1 MRISQQNIQ
10 QYLKDTYKGNPV
22 RQHQR
27 ILENFTPL
35 LQKNYGGESDCTLTS
50 MTAIVNFLSKGKHQV
65 QDIYNCVEKYAL
77 KYFYTGDNGTPTITT
92 RKIFEEVSKVYKLS
106 KPEAKYGKDL
116 GYTFA
121 DIKKQIGHNNPMIF
135 SMNNDGKNYYK
146 NHSITAVGFEIWKVG
161 NKEVH
166 MIAVYDNWY
175 SSISYV
181 DYDKISVI
189 STIHYIKPGLLKIIT
204 PTAKLLANAPWNKK
218 TTNKGTQPK
227 FKK

>member
-1 MRISQQNIQ
+1 MRIDQKNLKD
-10 QYLKDTYKGNPV
+10 YLKKTYGGNPV

-27 ILENFTPL
+27 ILDNFTPL
-35 LQKNYGGESDCTLTS
+35 LQKDYGGENDCTLTS

-65 QDIYNCVEKYAL
+65 QDIYKCVEKYAL

-92 RKIFEEVSKVYKLS
+92 RKIFEEISKVYKLS

-121 DIKKQIGHNNPMIF
+121 NIKKQIGYNNPMIL
-135 SMNNDGKNYYK
+135 SMNSDGKNYYK
-146 NHSITAVGFEIWKVG
+146 NHSITVVGFEIWKVG

-181 DYDKISVI
+181 DYDKISII
-189 STIHYIKPGLLKIIT
+189 STIHYIKPSLLKAIT
-204 PTAKLLANAPWNKK
+204 PSVKLLSNMPWNKK
-218 TTNKGTQPK
+218 TTKKGTSPK
-227 FKK
+227 KK